1 MDYPHITHHGA
12 QDGVTGSCH
21 QLHMA
26 ANSSVLIDCG
36 LFQGADASSHGA
48 RADHQVIDFPLDGI
62 RALIVTHVHI
72 DHVGRIPYLLAAG
85 FKGPILCSE
94 PSAKLLPIV
103 LEDAFKLTFSRDQR
117 QVERYI
123 KEVQQRII
131 ALPYNH
137 WFTLHDSDAL
147 VSKIRLQRAAHMLG
161 SAYVEVDL
169 QYHPGEASKR
179 IVFSGDL
186 GAPNAPILKPCIPP
200 RRADIL
206 VLESTYGD
214 RLHEDRSTR
223 RQRLEQIIEHALA
236 NNGTV
241 LIPAFSVGRTQELL
255 YELEDIIHSKKLDTK
270 PKDASTVGAG
280 SDRESQPRRNLEGS
294 APLSNGKQQNGTGQ
308 PLTAGGA
315 KEEQSSV
322 LRNGTD
328 IAWPQLPIILDSPLA
343 SRFTQAY
350 RELKDFWNEEAQ
362 ARVQSGRRPLAFDQL
377 ITIDNH
383 AEHQKILNH
392 LVSSARPAIVIA
404 GNGMCSSG
412 RIVNYLKA
420 MLGDPR
426 HDVLFVGYQARGTP
440 GHAIRRF
447 GPENGYVEFDGQ
459 RYDIRA
465 GVASIG
471 GYSAHADQAGLV
483 GFVTEMEEWPSEIRL
498 VHGEAGAKAALRQAL
513 LAQYTQ
519 EGLPLCIDAG
529 RS

>member
-1 MDYPHITHHGA
+1 MDFPRITHHGA

-21 QLHMA
+21 QLEMA

-36 LFQGADASSHGA
+36 IFQGADASTHGA
-48 RADHQVIDFPLDGI
+48 RADHQIIDFPLDGI
-62 RALIVTHVHI
+62 RALIVTHVHA

-103 LEDAFKLTFSRDQR
+103 LEDAFKLTFSRDQK

-137 WFTLHDSDAL
+137 WFTLQDADGL
-147 VSKIRLQRAAHMLG
+147 TAKVRLQRAAHMLG

-169 QYHPGEASKR
+169 QGDPGEPSKR

-186 GAPNAPILKPCIPP
+186 GAPGAPILKPCIPP

-214 RLHEDRSTR
+214 RLHEHRSTR
-223 RQRLEQIIEHALA
+223 RERLEQVIEHALA

-255 YELEDIIHSKKLDTK
+255 YELEDIIHSKKLDAQ
-270 PKDASTVGAG
+270 PEDAPPVGA
-280 SDRESQPRRNLEGS
+280 SSAREESQSQQSPEAA
-294 APLSNGKQQNGTGQ
+294 APTQNNNESK
-308 PLTAGGA
+308 P
-315 KEEQSSV
+315 
-322 LRNGTD
+322 D
-328 IAWPQLPIILDSPLA
+328 ITWPSLPIILDSPLA

-350 RELKDFWNEEAQ
+350 RELKDHWNDEAQ
-362 ARVQSGRRPLAFDQL
+362 ARAQSGRRPLAFDQL
-377 ITIDNH
+377 ITIDSH
-383 AEHQKILNH
+383 TDHQKILSH

-420 MLGDPR
+420 MLGNPR

-440 GHAIRRF
+440 GHTIQRF
-447 GPENGYVEFDGQ
+447 GPRNGHVEFDGQ

-465 GVASIG
+465 GVHSID

-483 GFVTEMEEWPSEIRL
+483 GFVTAMEQWPTEIRL
-498 VHGEAGAKAALRQAL
+498 VHGEAGAKAG
-513 LAQYTQ
+513 LANAIENQYAKQQ
-519 EGLPLCIDAG
+519 EDVEIKFRNL
-529 RS
+529 

>member
-36 LFQGADASSHGA
+36 LFQGADASADGA
-48 RADHQVIDFPLDGI
+48 RADHQIIDFPLDGI
-62 RALIVTHVHI
+62 RALIVTHVHA

-103 LEDAFKLTFSRDQR
+103 LEDAFKLTFSRDQK

-137 WFTLHDSDAL
+137 WFTLHDSDGLA
-147 VSKIRLQRAAHMLG
+147 SKVRLQRAAHMLG

-169 QYHPGEASKR
+169 QYDPGEPSKR

-186 GAPNAPILKPCIPP
+186 GAPGAPILKPCIPP

-206 VLESTYGD
+206 LLESTYGD

-223 RQRLEQIIEHALA
+223 RQRLEQVIEHALA
-236 NNGTV
+236 NKGTV

-255 YELEDIIHSKKLDTK
+255 YELEDIIHSKKLDNPAVSQT
-270 PKDASTVGAG
+270 PVGAG
-280 SDRESQPRRNLEGS
+280 HAREAFKT
-294 APLSNGKQQNGTGQ
+294 APND
-308 PLTAGGA
+308 PA
-315 KEEQSSV
+315 E
-322 LRNGTD
+322 
-328 IAWPQLPIILDSPLA
+328 IAWPSLPIILDSPLA

-350 RELKDFWNEEAQ
+350 RELKDHWNDEAQ

-377 ITIDNH
+377 ITIDSH
-383 AEHQKILNH
+383 ADHQKILNH
-392 LVSSARPAIVIA
+392 LVSSARPSIVIA

-440 GHAIRRF
+440 GHVIQRF
-447 GPENGYVEFDGQ
+447 GPRNGYVEFDGQ
-459 RYDIRA
+459 RYEIRA
-465 GVASIG
+465 GVHSIG

-483 GFVTEMEEWPSEIRL
+483 SFVTGMEEWPGEIRL
-498 VHGEAGAKAALRQAL
+498 VHGEAGAKADLARALEERYVRRRLSVDVKFNMAGAAL
-513 LAQYTQ
+513 
-519 EGLPLCIDAG
+519 
-529 RS
+529 

>member
-1 MDYPHITHHGA
+1 MEYPRITHHGA

-21 QLHMA
+21 QLHMTQH
-26 ANSSVLIDCG
+26 SSVLIDCG
-36 LFQGADASSHGA
+36 LFQGAEASPLGA
-48 RADHQVIDFPLDGI
+48 QADHQLIEFPLDGI
-62 RALIVTHVHI
+62 RALIVTHVHA

-103 LEDAFKLTFSRDQR
+103 LEDAFKLTFSRDQK
-117 QVERYI
+117 QVERYLRQ
-123 KEVQQRII
+123 VQARII
-131 ALPYNH
+131 ALPYDH
-137 WFTLHDSDAL
+137 WFTLQSDEGLQAK
-147 VSKIRLQRAAHMLG
+147 VRLQRAAHMLG
-161 SAYVEVDL
+161 SAYVELDV
-169 QYHPGEASKR
+169 QYRPGEASTR

-186 GAPNAPILKPCIPP
+186 GAPGTPILKPCVPP

-223 RQRLEQIIEHALA
+223 RQRLEQVIEHVLA

-255 YELEDIIHSKKLDTK
+255 YELEDIIHSKKLDTPAA
-270 PKDASTVGAG
+270 PKASVGAG
-280 SDRESQPRRNLEGS
+280 HAREDLES
-294 APLSNGKQQNGTGQ
+294 APN
-308 PLTAGGA
+308 PPAA
-315 KEEQSSV
+315 P
-322 LRNGTD
+322 D
-328 IAWPQLPIILDSPLA
+328 WPRLPIILDSPLA

-350 RELKDFWNEEAQ
+350 RELKDHWDEEAQ
-362 ARVQSGRRPLAFDQL
+362 ARVQAGRRPLAFEQL
-377 ITIDNH
+377 ITVDSH
-383 AEHQKILNH
+383 ADHQKILNH
-392 LVSSARPAIVIA
+392 LASSARPAIVIVIA

-440 GHAIRRF
+440 GHAIQRF
-447 GPENGYVEFDGQ
+447 GPRNGYVELDGQ

-465 GVASIG
+465 AVHSLG

-483 GFVTEMEEWPSEIRL
+483 GFVTAMEQWPGEIRL
-498 VHGEAGAKAALRQAL
+498 VHGEEGAKASLSRVLLDAYYARGLNVRIQATALS
-513 LAQYTQ
+513 TT
-519 EGLPLCIDAG
+519 
-529 RS
+529 

>member
-1 MDYPHITHHGA
+1 MSYPQITHHGA
-12 QDGVTGSCH
+12 QNGVTGSCH

-26 ANSSVLIDCG
+26 ADSSVLIDCG
-36 LFQGADASSHGA
+36 LFQGADVSAHGA
-48 RADHQVIDFPLDGI
+48 RADHQIIDFPLDGI

-85 FKGPILCSE
+85 FKGSILCSE
-94 PSAKLLPIV
+94 PSARLLPIV

-123 KEVQQRII
+123 KGVQQRII
-131 ALPYNH
+131 ALPYDH
-137 WFTLHDSDAL
+137 WFTLQEGDVLTAR
-147 VSKIRLQRAAHMLG
+147 VRLQRAAHMLG

-169 QYHPGEASKR
+169 QDDASAPSKR
-179 IVFSGDL
+179 VVFSGDL
-186 GAPNAPILKPCIPP
+186 GAPGAPILKPCIPP

-223 RQRLEQIIEHALA
+223 RQRLEQVIEHALA
-236 NNGTV
+236 NHGTV

-255 YELEDIIHSKKLDTK
+255 YELEDIIHSKKLNAQ
-270 PKDASTVGAG
+270 PQDAPLVGAG
-280 SDRESQPRRNLEGS
+280 SAREKSPSRKSPEAAAPIQSNSENKPDIDWPR
-294 APLSNGKQQNGTGQ
+294 
-308 PLTAGGA
+308 
-315 KEEQSSV
+315 
-322 LRNGTD
+322 
-328 IAWPQLPIILDSPLA
+328 LPIILDSPLA

-350 RELKDFWNEEAQ
+350 RDLNDFWNDEAQ

-377 ITIDNH
+377 LTIDSH
-383 AEHQKILNH
+383 ADHQKTLNH
-392 LVSSARPAIVIA
+392 LASSARPAIVIA

-420 MLGDPR
+420 MLGEPR

-440 GHAIRRF
+440 GNAIQRF
-447 GPENGYVEFDGQ
+447 GPRNGYVEFDGQ

-465 GVASIG
+465 GVHSIG

-483 GFVTEMEEWPSEIRL
+483 AFVRGMEEWPREIRL
-498 VHGEAGAKAALRQAL
+498 VHGEAGAKAALARAL
-513 LAQYTQ
+513 EERYREKNLAVRVLGKRNRGA
-519 EGLPLCIDAG
+519 ERKHDWE
-529 RS
+529 